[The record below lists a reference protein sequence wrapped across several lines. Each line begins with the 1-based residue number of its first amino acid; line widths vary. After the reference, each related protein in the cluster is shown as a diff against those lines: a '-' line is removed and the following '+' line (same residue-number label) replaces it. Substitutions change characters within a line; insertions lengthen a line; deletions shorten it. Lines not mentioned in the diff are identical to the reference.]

1 MSRKRNVEDIILSSR
16 NDKLL
21 KSIRST
27 QLRDQ
32 SVSAS
37 AISSMRYLGGSDRS
51 QRTLSIASPSTS
63 VLDTLVQRLAEFEHT
78 LNTFKESPPV
88 SAAITKRIAGVE
100 TVLHDRTQE
109 LKLQLIDI
117 ETRLKDSVQSF
128 ATRKEYLEKIEEH
141 VAESYRK
148 ADGLSR
154 NEALRDDILLAHD
167 KSLTSLIT
175 KINDLC
181 LWSVHIHGTQEE
193 LQRRLAQTDAALA
206 GREPLEHAIQKLD
219 HRVDKLEAA
228 IASLCKDFAFYKQ
241 EVQHALKDI
250 HKALNHNHT
259 QNGA

>member
-1 MSRKRNVEDIILSSR
+1 MSKKRNVEDIILSSR

-27 QLRDQ
+27 QLREQ
-32 SVSAS
+32 NVSAS
-37 AISSMRYLGGSDRS
+37 VISSMRYLGGSDRS
-51 QRTLSIASPSTS
+51 QRTLNMISPSTS

-78 LNTFKESPPV
+78 LNTFKESPPI
-88 SAAITKRIAGVE
+88 SAAVTKRIVSVE
-100 TVLHDRTQE
+100 TVLHDRIQE
-109 LKLQLIDI
+109 LKLKLIDI
-117 ETRLKDSVQSF
+117 EMRLKDNVQSF
-128 ATRKEYLEKIEEH
+128 ATREEYLEKIEER

-148 ADGLSR
+148 ADGLSK

-193 LQRRLAQTDAALA
+193 LQRRLAQVDTALS
-206 GREPLEHAIQKLD
+206 GRESLEQVIQKLD
-219 HRVDKLEAA
+219 HRIDKLEAA
-228 IASLCKDFAFYKQ
+228 ITSLCKDFAFYKQ

-250 HKALNHNHT
+250 HTVLASHT
-259 QNGA
+259 